1 MSSINTPIVNLWSSN
16 STGAYSSSDV
26 NFLTFYNNFMYFSNS
41 GARRIV
47 QADSNGNV
55 TNASWAT
62 SSNGLSANFACVAYN
77 GALYITSLTGLNSIV
92 RVPINN
98 DGTAGTSSVFNN
110 TIFRP
115 MGISVGTANN
125 VDYLYVT
132 SYEDNGKI
140 SRINLSN
147 GEVNLN
153 WPQPTIGSGSYA
165 GSSVYDGYLYVPATT
180 TGNLYKFSLSDGT
193 GGVWQSNTSNSS
205 PGYLTQPT
213 GSVIWNGYIYV
224 SNWTGTYTYINKIS
238 LTYPNI
244 DYTSNWV
251 TPSTP
256 NGGLSQPCGMAV
268 YNSYLYVQQFRS
280 GSGPGIY
287 SINLPPPC
295 FKEGSKILTAKGYI
309 PIEDLRK
316 GDYVR
321 TFKNGFVPVDIIGK
335 REIYHEACEQR
346 IPGQLYQCSK
356 EQFEEL
362 IEPLVITGCH
372 SILVDEFVSEEQ
384 KEKTIE
390 VNGKIYSTDDKYRLP
405 ACVDERTTVYSVP
418 GNYTIYHFALENEN
432 YYGNYGIYA
441 NGLLVESCSKRY
453 LKELAVMDL
462 IE

>member
-1 MSSINTPIVNLWSSN
+1 MSSINTPIVNLWSQTTFN
-16 STGAYSSSDV
+16 TDV
-26 NFLTFYNNFMYFSNS
+26 SFFTFYNNYVYVPNVS
-41 GARRIV
+41 GGNITQV
-47 QADSNGNV
+47 DSNGNLI
-55 TNASWAT
+55 TNTWLAT
-62 SSNGLSANFACVAYN
+62 PITGGAQFFACVAYN
-77 GALYITSLTGLNSIV
+77 GSLYVSNYNGDNIIRIIINNNGTSGASSVFISSGLNS
-92 RVPINN
+92 
-98 DGTAGTSSVFNN
+98 
-110 TIFRP
+110 P
-115 MGISVGTANN
+115 MGLSVGTADN

-132 SYEDNGKI
+132 NYGNGAISKI
-140 SRINLSN
+140 DLSTA
-147 GEVNLN
+147 
-153 WPQPTIGSGSYA
+153 TIDTGFTATVAANSIGGSC
-165 GSSVYDGYLYVPATT
+165 VYQGYLYVPSY
-180 TGNLYKFSLSDGT
+180 GGGDIKSLYKFLLTDGA
-193 GGVWQSNTSNSS
+193 GGIWQSNNSNSS
-205 PGYLTQPT
+205 PGYLTYPT

-224 SNWTGTYTYINKIS
+224 SNWNNEFTYTYINKIS

-251 TPSTP
+251 TPSTANDSL
-256 NGGLSQPCGMAV
+256 NGPCGMAIS
-268 YNSYLYVQQFRS
+268 YNYLYVLAYYS
-280 GSGPGIY
+280 PKKIY

-346 IPGQLYQCSK
+346 IQGQLYECSK

-372 SILVDEFVSEEQ
+372 CILVDEFVSEEQ

>member
-1 MSSINTPIVNLWSSN
+1 MPSVNTPVVNLWSSGSAYNN
-16 STGAYSSSDV
+16 SGV

-41 GARRIV
+41 SGTIV
-47 QADSNGNV
+47 QADSNGTV
-55 TNASWAT
+55 TNSNWALNANV
-62 SSNGLSANFACVAYN
+62 SLSFNYACVAYN
-77 GALYITSLTGLNSIV
+77 GALYVTNYQNIV
-92 RVPINN
+92 RIPINN
-98 DGTAGTSSVFNN
+98 DGTAGIGSVFASG
-110 TIFRP
+110 FSYL
-115 MGISVGTANN
+115 MGISVGTADN
-125 VDYLYVT
+125 VDYLYV
-132 SYEDNGKI
+132 SGYVSNII

-147 GEVNLN
+147 GVVNLN
-153 WPQPTIGSGSYA
+153 WPQPNFGGGFG
-165 GSSVYDGYLYVPATT
+165 GSSVYQGYLYVPSTN
-180 TGNLYKFSLSDGT
+180 GNLYKFSLTDGT
-193 GGVWQSNTSNSS
+193 GGVWQSKTSNNS

-213 GSVIWNGYIYV
+213 GSAIWNGYIYV
-224 SNWTGTYTYINKIS
+224 SNWTGTYPYINKIS

-251 TPSTP
+251 IPSTP

-268 YNSYLYVQQFRS
+268 YNSYLYVQKYES
-280 GSGPGIY
+280 GIY

-295 FKEGSKILTAKGYI
+295 FKEGSKILTAKGYV

-321 TFKNGFVPVDIIGK
+321 TFKNGFVPIDIIGK

-346 IPGQLYQCSK
+346 IPGQLYECSK

-418 GNYTIYHFALENEN
+418 GNYTIYHIALENEN

>member
-1 MSSINTPIVNLWSSN
+1 MPSINTPIVNIWSQ
-16 STGAYSSSDV
+16 SSFNTDV
-26 NFLTFYNNFMYFSNS
+26 SFFTFYNNYVYVPN
-41 GARRIV
+41 
-47 QADSNGNV
+47 QNGNITQ
-55 TNASWAT
+55 TNLNGVVITTNWL
-62 SSNGLSANFACVAYN
+62 SSSFTPGQFFACLAYN
-77 GALYITSLTGLNSIV
+77 GSLYVSNYNGNRII
-92 RVPINN
+92 RIIINN
-98 DGTAGTSSVFNN
+98 DGTSGASS
-110 TIFRP
+110 IFISGLSSP
-115 MGISVGTANN
+115 MGLSVGTAND

-132 SYEDNGKI
+132 SYANGQI
-140 SRINLSN
+140 SKINLSTA
-147 GEVNLN
+147 
-153 WPQPTIGSGSYA
+153 TIDSGFTASIASNSIGGSC
-165 GSSVYDGYLYVPATT
+165 VYQGYLYVPSYGGGAIK
-180 TGNLYKFSLSDGT
+180 NLYKFSLTDGA
-193 GGVWQSNTSNSS
+193 GGIWQSSNSNSS
-205 PGYLTQPT
+205 PGYLTYPT

-224 SNWTGTYTYINKIS
+224 SNWYNGVTNGQYINKIS

-244 DYTSNWV
+244 DYTSDWV
-251 TPSTP
+251 TPSTA
-256 NGGLSQPCGMAV
+256 NDSLSGPSGMAIN
-268 YNSYLYVQQFRS
+268 NSYLYVLNYYS
-280 GSGPGIY
+280 KYIY

-295 FKEGSKILTAKGYI
+295 FKEGSKILTAKGYV

-346 IPGQLYQCSK
+346 IPGQLYECSK

-384 KEKTIE
+384 REKTIE